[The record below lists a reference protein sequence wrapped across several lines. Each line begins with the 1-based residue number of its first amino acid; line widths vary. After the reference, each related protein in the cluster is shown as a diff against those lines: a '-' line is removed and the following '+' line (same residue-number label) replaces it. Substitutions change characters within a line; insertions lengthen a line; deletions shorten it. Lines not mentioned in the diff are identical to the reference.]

1 MERFKERD
9 RDKAIVKKVE
19 SILNNTSFV
28 DYATITISI
37 ARGEVTDIRYNI
49 KEYIVPEE
57 EG

>member
-28 DYATITISI
+28 DCATITISI

-49 KEYIVPEE
+49 KEYIVPDEV
-57 EG
+57 